1 MLPARRPYEDE
12 LACSAVLRCSRQ
24 FNVPI
29 GRLGLIQ
36 LGRAG
41 WHPSFL
47 GASPLQKLAELFAM
61 SPEELLWSHSPFP
74 YATATMQPRYYERAI
89 SNVYGDA
96 ARMRGM
102 GAVTQNVSLGLVFRR
117 YCRLCAAE
125 EFQRWRESYWHRSH
139 NLPGVLLCLRHQ
151 TFLHA
156 SELPIFSHSHDRRL
170 PHECKGRRLG
180 TGEPSS
186 ALQDVARISAAWLQR
201 SRGPGAHVEPAVYR
215 QMAID
220 NGWLSASRPVNL
232 QALTNALV
240 TTFTSRFLGQAGMR
254 IGSRGA
260 LWAGL
265 MLRPGTTL
273 PFVPAKHAVLQALFG
288 QTRGQSTPPID
299 HLGGGPSASSARQLD
314 DLYSREARKELKRV
328 LANGLPLTT
337 EQFLRGVGCWGVY
350 KHRMAELP
358 KLRAVVRE
366 FRGSVVTVKRL
377 RPGKTLYRSDRAPTS
392 DA

>member
-12 LACSAVLRCSRQ
+12 LACSAVFRCSRQ

-29 GRLGLIQ
+29 GRLGWVH
-36 LGRAG
+36 LGRDG

-47 GASPLQKLAELFAM
+47 GASPLRELAKLFAM
-61 SPEELLWSHSPFP
+61 SPDDLLWNHSPFP
-74 YATATMQPRYYERAI
+74 YATATMQARFYDRAI
-89 SNVYGDA
+89 SNVYGDTT
-96 ARMRGM
+96 RTRGL
-102 GAVTQNVSLGLVFRR
+102 GAVTQNVSFGLVFRR
-117 YCRLCAAE
+117 YCKLCAAE
-125 EFQRWRESYWHRSH
+125 EFHRWRESYWHRSH
-139 NLPGVLLCLRHQ
+139 NLPGVLICMLHQ

-156 SELPIFSHSHDRRL
+156 SELPISSHGHDRRL
-170 PHECKGRRLG
+170 PHECRGRRLG
-180 TGEPSS
+180 TGEPST
-186 ALQDVARISAAWLQR
+186 ALQRVARISVAWLQR
-201 SRGPGAHVEPAVYR
+201 PRSPGAHVEPATYR

-220 NGWLSASRPVNL
+220 SDWLSASRPVNL

-240 TTFTSRFLGQAGMR
+240 TTFTRRFLSQAGMR

-288 QTRGQSTPPID
+288 RLREQSNPPID
-299 HLGGGPSASSARQLD
+299 HFGGGPGASSARQMD

-328 LANGLPLTT
+328 LANGRLLTT
-337 EQFLRGVGCWGVY
+337 EQFLRGVGCWSTY
-350 KHRMAELP
+350 RHRMAELP

-366 FRGSVVTVKRL
+366 FRGSAVTVKRL
-377 RPGKTLYRSDRAPTS
+377 RPGKTLYRSDRTS
-392 DA
+392 TSVR